1 MNEDFQKQIEE
12 FGNTITT
19 EFSRDFAELKK
30 RFEELIIKADEQ
42 LNAEKNVLNEKSNSK
57 YPDAA
62 LIDSL
67 SEYIEIL
74 KTENEISNL
83 KIAFL
88 NLKIKQY
95 ETANVFSDFG
105 SKFSHKSM
113 DIQAGVIESQKR
125 KIENQIK
132 KLEKYKTGTKNR
144 SAKNQQQWALAQQ
157 YFAEEIP
164 RHRTLQSARK
174 AAANRA
180 GIKVNDRRLIG
191 MLPVE
196 K

>member
-1 MNEDFQKQIEE
+1 MKDLQKQIEVFRNNIE
-12 FGNTITT
+12 S
-19 EFSRDFAELKK
+19 EFSRDFAGLKK
-30 RFEELIIKADEQ
+30 RFEELIIQADEQ
-42 LNAEKNVLNEKSNSK
+42 LNAAKNILDEKQNAT

-62 LIDSL
+62 LIDLL

-83 KIAFL
+83 TIAFL
-88 NLKIKQY
+88 NLEIKQY
-95 ETANVFSDFG
+95 EAVKVFSDLGF
-105 SKFSHKSM
+105 KFSDISRDIKEEMIKFQKS
-113 DIQAGVIESQKR
+113 

-132 KLEKYKTGTKNR
+132 KLEKYTTGTKNR
-144 SAKNQQQWALAQQ
+144 SAAKQQQWALAQL

-164 RHRTLQSARK
+164 KHRTLQSARK

-180 GIKVNDRRLIG
+180 GIKVNDRRLIE
-191 MLPVE
+191 MLPSE